1 MRFAG
6 YTDAQFRQAGVRI
19 VPPAVARTGSFIG
32 KNVIMMPS
40 YVNIGAYVD
49 EGTMVDTWATVGSC
63 AQVGKNVHLSGGV
76 GLGGVLEPLQANP
89 TIIEDGCFIGA
100 RSEVVEGVIVEANSV
115 LAMGDVHQCEH
126 EDLRSCDRRDPLRPG
141 AGGFGRRTRQPAL
154 LRRQVLAVLC
164 GDRQARG
171 RTDASQDVH
180 QRAAAHVSDIQRD
193 TLQLAKALIACR
205 SVTPAD
211 DGALALVASRLSAAG
226 FRCERLDRG
235 SVGNLWACHGDS
247 GPLVCLA
254 GHVDVV
260 PPGPVGEWTSDPFTP
275 TERGGA
281 LYGRGAADMKGSVAA
296 MVTAAE
302 RVAQST
308 AAHGTVAILLT
319 SDEEGDAVDGTAA
332 VVSSLRE
339 RGDTIDACIVGEPT
353 STERFGD
360 TIKNGR
366 RGSLNG
372 RLRVRGQQCHIAY
385 PERGRNPIHDA
396 APAIA
401 VLVAAEWDRGNEYF
415 QPTSFQ
421 ISNIHAGTGASNI
434 IPGTLDV
441 SFNFRF
447 SPESSAQSLQTR
459 VREILDRFD
468 TQYELEWRLIGEPF
482 LTRRGPLVDALSASV
497 ESTAGVR
504 PALSTSGGTSDG
516 RFLATLAREVVEFG
530 PLNESIHKID
540 EHVRIADLE
549 PLSVIYE
556 RTVTSVFDSPYVRR

>member
-1 MRFAG
+1 
-6 YTDAQFRQAGVRI
+6 
-19 VPPAVARTGSFIG
+19 
-32 KNVIMMPS
+32 
-40 YVNIGAYVD
+40 
-49 EGTMVDTWATVGSC
+49 
-63 AQVGKNVHLSGGV
+63 
-76 GLGGVLEPLQANP
+76 
-89 TIIEDGCFIGA
+89 
-100 RSEVVEGVIVEANSV
+100 
-115 LAMGDVHQCEH
+115 
-126 EDLRSCDRRDPLRPG
+126 
-141 AGGFGRRTRQPAL
+141 
-154 LRRQVLAVLC
+154 
-164 GDRQARG
+164 
-171 RTDASQDVH
+171 
-180 QRAAAHVSDIQRD
+180 VSDIQHD

-205 SVTPAD
+205 SITPAD
-211 DGALALVASRLSAAG
+211 EGALDLVATRLSAAG
-226 FRCERLDRG
+226 FQCERLDRG
-235 SVGNLWACHGDS
+235 SVSNLWARSGDS

-275 TERGGA
+275 TERDGE

-302 RVAQST
+302 RVARTDVVSGFSRT
-308 AAHGTVAILLT
+308 RTRGSIAILLT

-332 VVSSLRE
+332 VVSILRA
-339 RGDTIDACIVGEPT
+339 RGVTIDVCIVGEPT

-360 TIKNGR
+360 TVKNGR

-401 VLVAAEWDRGNEYF
+401 ALVVTEWDRGNEYF

-421 ISNIHAGTGASNI
+421 ASNIHAGTGASNI

-441 SFNFRF
+441 AFNFRF
-447 SPESSAQSLQTR
+447 SPESTAEVLQAR
-459 VREILDRFD
+459 VREILDRHRL
-468 TQYELEWRLIGEPF
+468 QYDIEWTLIGEPF
-482 LTRRGPLVDALSASV
+482 LTRRGPLIDTLIKSV
-497 ESTAGVR
+497 ESVAGVR

-516 RFLATLAREVVEFG
+516 RFLAKLAREVVEFG
-530 PLNESIHKID
+530 PLNDSIHKID

-556 RTVTSVFDSPYVRR
+556 RTVTSIFDVP

>member
-1 MRFAG
+1 
-6 YTDAQFRQAGVRI
+6 
-19 VPPAVARTGSFIG
+19 
-32 KNVIMMPS
+32 
-40 YVNIGAYVD
+40 
-49 EGTMVDTWATVGSC
+49 
-63 AQVGKNVHLSGGV
+63 
-76 GLGGVLEPLQANP
+76 
-89 TIIEDGCFIGA
+89 
-100 RSEVVEGVIVEANSV
+100 
-115 LAMGDVHQCEH
+115 
-126 EDLRSCDRRDPLRPG
+126 
-141 AGGFGRRTRQPAL
+141 
-154 LRRQVLAVLC
+154 
-164 GDRQARG
+164 
-171 RTDASQDVH
+171 
-180 QRAAAHVSDIQRD
+180 VSDIQRD

-205 SVTPAD
+205 SITPEDA
-211 DGALALVASRLSAAG
+211 GALAVVATRLSAAG
-226 FRCERLDRG
+226 FQCERLDRG
-235 SVGNLWACHGDS
+235 SVNNLWARYGDS

-275 TERGGA
+275 TERDGE
-281 LYGRGAADMKGSVAA
+281 LYGRGAADMKSSVAA

-302 RVAQST
+302 RVVRDGS
-308 AAHGTVAILLT
+308 GGSIAILLT

-332 VVSSLRE
+332 LVSILRA
-339 RGDTIDACIVGEPT
+339 RGVTIDACIVGEPT

-396 APAIA
+396 TPVIA
-401 VLVAAEWDRGNEYF
+401 ALVSTEWDRGNEYF

-434 IPGTLDV
+434 IPGTMDV
-441 SFNFRF
+441 AFNFRF
-447 SPESSAQSLQTR
+447 SPESTAQVLQAG
-459 VREILDRFD
+459 VRKILDRHNL
-468 TQYELEWRLIGEPF
+468 QYDLEWTLIGEPF
-482 LTRRGPLVDALSASV
+482 LTGRGPLVDALMASV
-497 ESTAGVR
+497 ESVAGVR

-530 PLNESIHKID
+530 PLNDSIHKID

-556 RTVTSVFDSPYVRR
+556 RTVTSIFDLP

>member
-1 MRFAG
+1 
-6 YTDAQFRQAGVRI
+6 
-19 VPPAVARTGSFIG
+19 
-32 KNVIMMPS
+32 
-40 YVNIGAYVD
+40 
-49 EGTMVDTWATVGSC
+49 
-63 AQVGKNVHLSGGV
+63 
-76 GLGGVLEPLQANP
+76 
-89 TIIEDGCFIGA
+89 
-100 RSEVVEGVIVEANSV
+100 
-115 LAMGDVHQCEH
+115 
-126 EDLRSCDRRDPLRPG
+126 
-141 AGGFGRRTRQPAL
+141 
-154 LRRQVLAVLC
+154 
-164 GDRQARG
+164 
-171 RTDASQDVH
+171 
-180 QRAAAHVSDIQRD
+180 VSDIQRE
-193 TLQLAKALIACR
+193 TLTLARALIACR

-235 SVGNLWACHGDS
+235 SVGNLWARFGDS

-254 GHVDVV
+254 GHIDVV
-260 PPGPVGEWTSDPFTP
+260 PPGPLNEWTSDPFMP

-296 MVTAAE
+296 MITAAE
-302 RVAQST
+302 RVVQS
-308 AAHGTVAILLT
+308 AGSRGALAIVLT

-332 VVSSLRE
+332 VVSILRE
-339 RGDTIDACIVGEPT
+339 RGETIDACIVGEPT

-401 VLVAAEWDRGNEYF
+401 ALVATEWDRGNEYF

-421 ISNIHAGTGASNI
+421 VSNIHAGTGASNI

-447 SPESSAQSLQTR
+447 SPESSASSLQTR
-459 VREILDRFD
+459 VREILDRVD
-468 TQYELEWRLIGEPF
+468 VQYELEWTLIGEPF
-482 LTRRGPLVDALSASV
+482 MTARGPLVDALSASV
-497 ESTAGVR
+497 EGVAGVR
-504 PALSTSGGTSDG
+504 PVLSTSGGTSDG
-516 RFLATLAREVVEFG
+516 RFLAKLAREVVEFG
-530 PLNESIHKID
+530 PLNASIHKID

-556 RTVTSVFDSPYVRR
+556 RTIRAYWANPA

>member
-1 MRFAG
+1 M
-6 YTDAQFRQAGVRI
+6 
-19 VPPAVARTGSFIG
+19 
-32 KNVIMMPS
+32 
-40 YVNIGAYVD
+40 
-49 EGTMVDTWATVGSC
+49 
-63 AQVGKNVHLSGGV
+63 
-76 GLGGVLEPLQANP
+76 
-89 TIIEDGCFIGA
+89 
-100 RSEVVEGVIVEANSV
+100 
-115 LAMGDVHQCEH
+115 
-126 EDLRSCDRRDPLRPG
+126 
-141 AGGFGRRTRQPAL
+141 
-154 LRRQVLAVLC
+154 
-164 GDRQARG
+164 
-171 RTDASQDVH
+171 
-180 QRAAAHVSDIQRD
+180 SDIQHD

-205 SVTPAD
+205 SITPAD
-211 DGALALVASRLSAAG
+211 DGALAVVATRLSAAG
-226 FRCERLDRG
+226 FQCERLDRG
-235 SVGNLWACHGDS
+235 SVSNLWARYGDS

-275 TERGGA
+275 TERDGE

-302 RVAQST
+302 RVVRAGGGGSI
-308 AAHGTVAILLT
+308 AILLT

-332 VVSSLRE
+332 LVSILRA
-339 RGDTIDACIVGEPT
+339 RGVTIDACIVGEPT

-385 PERGRNPIHDA
+385 PERGRNPIHDTT
-396 APAIA
+396 PAIA
-401 VLVAAEWDRGNEYF
+401 ALVSTEWDRGNEYF

-441 SFNFRF
+441 AFNFRF
-447 SPESSAQSLQTR
+447 SPESTAQVLQAR
-459 VREILDRFD
+459 VREVLDRHNL
-468 TQYELEWRLIGEPF
+468 QYDLEWTLIGEPF
-482 LTRRGPLVDALSASV
+482 LTRHGPLVDALMASV
-497 ESTAGVR
+497 ESVAGVR

-530 PLNESIHKID
+530 PLNDSIHKID

-556 RTVTSVFDSPYVRR
+556 RTLTSLFDFP